1 MLMVRIQY
9 VPEYKMMKELNWSAF
24 SRHQSVLRVKS
35 SQILSSMHSESLYL
49 WKHTSQYADESVV
62 QWCNRGPRTLT
73 TSIQCAVVLGVLCSC
88 FSLLSFFRSF
98 FFFLLFCWFIV
109 IFSIIF
115 MTYNLFVRAHCAN
128 WIFSTSFSLRF
139 FAFFFFCFIALLSCS
154 LVVFTLYVMVGNA

>member
-88 FSLLSFFRSF
+88 FSLLSFF
-98 FFFLLFCWFIV
+98 LFCWFIV

-139 FAFFFFCFIALLSCS
+139 FVFFFFVLLPCS
-154 LVVFTLYVMVGNA
+154 LVVL